1 MPELRRRAIAT
12 LQESTDLFDQASAL
26 FENGELE
33 NAAKVQ
39 ELARSKR
46 SESVWLM
53 TAASKLENDDA
64 ATLLL
69 NSNANLKQ
77 R

>member
-1 MPELRRRAIAT
+1 MAELRKKAIAT

-26 FENGELE
+26 FEKGELE
-33 NAAKVQ
+33 QAAKVQ

-53 TAASKLENDDA
+53 TAASKLEKE
-64 ATLLL
+64 
-69 NSNANLKQ
+69 SEIPVSENLPFF
-77 R
+77 